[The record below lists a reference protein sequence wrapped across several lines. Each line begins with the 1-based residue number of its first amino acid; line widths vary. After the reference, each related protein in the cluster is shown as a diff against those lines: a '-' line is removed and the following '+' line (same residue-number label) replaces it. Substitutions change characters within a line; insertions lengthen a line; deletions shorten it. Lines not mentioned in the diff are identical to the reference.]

1 MGLWLSDEEQMM
13 REDFIA
19 FKQYYREAIAKVPAD
34 AFYRQTINHKFKHSI
49 EVLHIGQTILK
60 ETSELKKKSAAF
72 KRRAEI
78 ALLFHD
84 VGRFEEACLQY
95 ADETKNKVVSA
106 TTNTYD
112 HGLIGY
118 KLLKQNKKYNDARIL
133 FALKWHGKTTSAIEA
148 SKDWHKAAKE
158 PHFNELKQILFL
170 VRDADKLANLY
181 HIKTDNHLEKD
192 LFYRQLTNAALHAPL
207 SPHVL
212 NEFYQERKVSF
223 ANVYSFADRIL
234 MVISWIFDLN
244 YEASRKIFKQNAYDV
259 FLIKLLKKYHKNTA
273 DITAIKQFIKNP

>member
-1 MGLWLSDEEQMM
+1 M
-13 REDFIA
+13 REDFLA
-19 FKQYYREAIAKVPAD
+19 FKQYYREAVAKVPAD

-60 ETSELKKKSAAF
+60 ETPELKKKSAAF
-72 KRRAEI
+72 KQRAET

-84 VGRFEEACLQY
+84 VGRFEEAALQY
-95 ADETKNKVVSA
+95 ADESQNKAVSA

-118 KLLKQNKKYNDARIL
+118 NLLKENKKYNDQRIL
-133 FALKWHGKTTSAIEA
+133 FALKWHGKTTAAIEA
-148 SKDWHKAAKE
+148 SQDWCEAAKE

-192 LFYRQLTNAALHAPL
+192 LFYRQLTKEALNAPL
-207 SPHVL
+207 SPAVL
-212 NEFYQERKVSF
+212 DDFYQKSTVLF
-223 ANVYSFADRIL
+223 PHVYSFADRVL

-244 YEASRKIFKQNAYDV
+244 YETSKKIFKQNAYDV

-273 DITAIKQFIKNP
+273 DIAEIKQFIKNP

>member
-1 MGLWLSDEEQMM
+1 MM
-13 REDFIA
+13 RKDFIA
-19 FKQYYREAIAKVPAD
+19 FKQYYREAVAKVPAD

-49 EVLHIGQTILK
+49 EVLHIGQTILN
-60 ETSELKKKSAAF
+60 ETPELKNKSATF

-84 VGRFEEACLQY
+84 VGRFEEAALQY
-95 ADETKNKVVSA
+95 ADESQNKAVSA

-118 KLLKQNKKYNDARIL
+118 NLLKENKKYNDHRIL
-133 FALKWHGKTTSAIEA
+133 FALKWHGKTTSAVKASADWKEA
-148 SKDWHKAAKE
+148 EKRPD
-158 PHFNELKQILFL
+158 FNDLKQILFL

-192 LFYRQLTNAALHAPL
+192 LFYRQLTKEALNAPL
-207 SPHVL
+207 SPAVL
-212 NEFYQERKVSF
+212 DDFYQKSTVLF
-223 ANVYSFADRIL
+223 PHVYSFADRVL

-244 YEASRKIFKQNAYDV
+244 YETSKKIFKQNSYDT
-259 FLIKLLKKYHKNTA
+259 FLIKLLKKYHKNAA
-273 DITAIKQFIKNP
+273 DIAEIKQFIKNP